1 MKLIQGHYHNRIYL
15 PWSSHGTRCL
25 HLEWL
30 QCKRIQ
36 ELQEFEVVP
45 FIDQAKY
52 IRVYLPNRVYIK
64 THQTKFSQSIILN
77 PNQWQNENGFKI

>member
-1 MKLIQGHYHNRIYL
+1 
-15 PWSSHGTRCL
+15 
-25 HLEWL
+25 LERL
-30 QCKRIQ
+30 YNTNGVQ

-52 IRVYLPNRVYIK
+52 ISVLTQSGVYK

-77 PNQWQNENGFKI
+77 PNQWQNATDF